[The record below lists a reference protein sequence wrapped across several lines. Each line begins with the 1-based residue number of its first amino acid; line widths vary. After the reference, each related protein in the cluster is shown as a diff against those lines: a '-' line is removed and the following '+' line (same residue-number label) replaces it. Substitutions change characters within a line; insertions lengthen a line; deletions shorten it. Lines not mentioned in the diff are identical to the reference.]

1 MISLHS
7 TEVPVQ
13 PTTQHAS
20 MAISTPPAG
29 LGSIQLITDDAE
41 LLLALK
47 ELKNSIIGNIWKK
60 VEVADDEGLLQ
71 L

>member
-1 MISLHS
+1 
-7 TEVPVQ
+7 
-13 PTTQHAS
+13 

-29 LGSIQLITDDAE
+29 LGSIQFIADDAE